1 MKINLPTKI
10 TLARIALIPLILIF
24 YYLIQVHP
32 IFSLIIKVVFIV
44 ASSTDAIDGHIA
56 RSRNMVTTL
65 GKFLDPIADKSL
77 VVAGLFIIVDSQV
90 MSYSGSMFIGS
101 LAMIGSVIIMVR
113 ELSISAFR
121 QIAATKGIVMAAD
134 KLGKAKTIM
143 TLIAIPA
150 LMLGM
155 YANDEMINNNII
167 NILGQFFLW
176 LGVVTY
182 IVSIILT
189 IVSGIN
195 YVIKNKQV
203 FEDKVED
210 KVEEITADNAQDDK
224 KD

>member
-32 IFSLIIKVVFIV
+32 IFALIMTVVFIV